1 MIEII
6 WDFVIVGALVVVD
19 GEVFIVKMLLMLSVM
34 AELLDAE
41 RVLKVIV
48 ILILEVR
55 TFGVILYLV
64 NRFYG
69 FLKKL

>member
-19 GEVFIVKMLLMLSVM
+19 GEVFIAEMLLMLSVM

-48 ILILEVR
+48 ISILEVR
-55 TFGVILYLV
+55 TFAVILYLV